1 MPKVR
6 ARKDHGPQPQ
16 ERERFHRRPAT
27 ILCWNNNFQLEIRT
41 TLRNSEWKWKDHQFS
56 NHITT
61 NLYSLEP
68 HKIVHEFVR
77 FADEHILQKSME
89 SPHSSPSVAWS
100 ENSIT
105 QYSRAFYLLRQQNTV
120 IAHHKIPGW
129 KQMVIYTI
137 AKSSHTH
144 SLLESHKDTHY
155 TIVAQSVFPVIV
167 NTKLSL
173 KTYIMLIKALVPSK
187 SKTTLMHPP

>member
-1 MPKVR
+1 
-6 ARKDHGPQPQ
+6 
-16 ERERFHRRPAT
+16 
-27 ILCWNNNFQLEIRT
+27 
-41 TLRNSEWKWKDHQFS
+41 
-56 NHITT
+56 
-61 NLYSLEP
+61 
-68 HKIVHEFVR
+68 VHEFVR

-144 SLLESHKDTHY
+144 SLLESHKDTLY
-155 TIVAQSVFPVIV
+155 YSCTICIPCHCQY
-167 NTKLSL
+167 
-173 KTYIMLIKALVPSK
+173 KTVTQNLYHAY
-187 SKTTLMHPP
+187 

>member
-1 MPKVR
+1 
-6 ARKDHGPQPQ
+6 
-16 ERERFHRRPAT
+16 
-27 ILCWNNNFQLEIRT
+27 
-41 TLRNSEWKWKDHQFS
+41 
-56 NHITT
+56 
-61 NLYSLEP
+61 
-68 HKIVHEFVR
+68 
-77 FADEHILQKSME
+77 
-89 SPHSSPSVAWS
+89 
-100 ENSIT
+100 
-105 QYSRAFYLLRQQNTV
+105 
-120 IAHHKIPGW
+120 
-129 KQMVIYTI
+129 MVIYTI